1 MENLQKRAF
10 INGKIPL
17 SKAES
22 ILDVIESNS
31 DASHQIAIN
40 QYTGHVYQTI
50 STCRE
55 SLMSILQTIE
65 ATLEFPDDVGQIKHQ
80 VILNECSTICD
91 TLAPIIASSDYG
103 AIIKKGLSYLII
115 GKPNVGKSSILN
127 QLSGES
133 RSIVTDTA
141 GTTRDYI
148 DITIE
153 YKGILITLIDTAG
166 IHDTDSTIEKIGIE
180 KIKDLS
186 KNADGYIIIE
196 DANSATPF
204 TPPSFISQSKP
215 IIHIKNKI
223 DLSPSTIE
231 TSSQS
236 DETPIIYTSCKTKE
250 GLPQLKEALVSTFV
264 KPDQYDPQQMLC
276 NLRQIAALNN
286 AFQLIKNARSQ
297 IENNH
302 TLDTVCIDLRD
313 AIHELSDI
321 MGDDF
326 TESLLDGIFSR
337 FCIGK

>member
-1 MENLQKRAF
+1 M
-10 INGKIPL
+10 
-17 SKAES
+17 
-22 ILDVIESNS
+22 
-31 DASHQIAIN
+31 
-40 QYTGHVYQTI
+40 
-50 STCRE
+50 
-55 SLMSILQTIE
+55 
-65 ATLEFPDDVGQIKHQ
+65 EFPDDVGQIKHQ

-196 DANSATPF
+196 DANSTTPF

-215 IIHIKNKI
+215 IIHIKKI
-223 DLSPSTIE
+223 
-231 TSSQS
+231 
-236 DETPIIYTSCKTKE
+236 K
-250 GLPQLKEALVSTFV
+250 
-264 KPDQYDPQQMLC
+264 
-276 NLRQIAALNN
+276 
-286 AFQLIKNARSQ
+286 LI
-297 IENNH
+297 
-302 TLDTVCIDLRD
+302 
-313 AIHELSDI
+313 
-321 MGDDF
+321 
-326 TESLLDGIFSR
+326 
-337 FCIGK
+337 